1 MDIERQTMEV
11 DIACVGFGPATAG
24 FLHTLSQALTA
35 EDGSILLE
43 SKVMPGMPLQVVC
56 YERADDIGFG
66 VSGVVTRA
74 KALRESFPDLD
85 PEQIPMTASV
95 KHEQVLYLKDPLGKS
110 RRSTGVKMLD
120 RLFGLLG
127 TRDHAVKLPYIPDF
141 LCKHDGLV
149 LSIGQFCQWIGN
161 QLMSSGL
168 VQVWPGM
175 PVSEPLLEGDRV
187 VGIRLVDQGVE
198 LDGTPGPCYMP
209 GMDIRAA
216 LTVVGDGPVGPVGQK
231 LDEHFGMPVENHRDE
246 WAGGM
251 KFVVELPESC
261 SLEPGFVLHTLGY
274 PEPEIFGFMYV
285 YPERIAALGIFVP
298 SWLDSPVRSS
308 YRLLQYW
315 MQHPAIW
322 KHLKGGTLRS
332 WGAKSL
338 QESGKRG
345 EPVLAGDGFARIGEG
360 SGSTNVLTG
369 SGLDEAWATGVQ
381 LAEGVIELA
390 KAGEPFT
397 HSNLERTYLG
407 RRRSSWVEEDAR
419 IAKRSRDGFT
429 RGMIPG
435 LLGMALTGM
444 SKGRINVSGTFRRP
458 WERIP
463 SFKDYFRGLIMP
475 QEIDKIVEECKQHG
489 KASFEPLLDKL
500 GWPKIEYDGQL
511 LISHQDALLLGGKVQ
526 AAHGFAD
533 HVRFVD
539 AQACER
545 CESQICVAMC
555 SAQAIT
561 VSEGGGVPQFDR
573 EKCIHCGI
581 CMWNC
586 TTGRADSKL
595 FSNVS
600 FSAGSGGLH
609 SAEN

>member
-1 MDIERQTMEV
+1 MNIDRQTMEV

-24 FLHTLSQALTA
+24 FMHTLSQAMTA
-35 EDGSILLE
+35 EDGSVLLE

-66 VSGVVTRA
+66 VSGVVTRG

-85 PEQIPMTASV
+85 PTQIPMAAPVSD
-95 KHEQVLYLKDPLGKS
+95 EQVLYLKDPLGKS
-110 RRSTGVKMLD
+110 RRSSGVRMLD

-127 TRDHAVKLPYIPDF
+127 TSDHAVKLPYIPPF
-141 LCKHDGLV
+141 LCKKNGLV
-149 LSIGQFCQWIGN
+149 LSIGQFSQWIGS
-161 QLMSSGL
+161 QLMGSGL

-175 PVSEPLLEGDRV
+175 PVSEPLIEEDRV
-187 VGIRLVDQGVE
+187 VGVRLVDQGVE
-198 LDGTPGPCYMP
+198 TGGTPGPGYMP
-209 GMDIRAA
+209 GMDIRAN

-231 LDEHFGMPVENHRDE
+231 LDEHFGLPDGNHQDE

-251 KFVVELPESC
+251 KFVVELPEDC
-261 SLEPGFVLHTLGY
+261 TLKPGFVLHTLGY
-274 PEPEIFGFMYV
+274 PEPEIFGFLYV
-285 YPERIAALGIFVP
+285 YPDRVAALGIFVP

-338 QESGKRG
+338 QESGQRG

-390 KAGEPFT
+390 KAGEPF
-397 HSNLERTYLG
+397 SRANLERTYLA
-407 RRRSSWVEEDAR
+407 RRRSSWVETDAR
-419 IAKRSRDGFT
+419 IAKQSRDGFT

-435 LLGMALTGM
+435 LFGMALSGM
-444 SKGRINVSGTFRRP
+444 SRGRFNIGGVFRRP

-463 SFKDYFRGLIMP
+463 AFKDYFREQIP
-475 QEIDKIVEECKQHG
+475 EREIDSIVEDCRQHG
-489 KASFEPLLDKL
+489 KPLFEPLMDEL
-500 GWPKIEYDGQL
+500 GWPPIEYDGQL
-511 LISHQDALLLGGKVQ
+511 LISHQDALLIGGKVQ
-526 AAHGFAD
+526 AALGFAD

-539 AQACER
+539 PDACNK

-555 SAQAIT
+555 SGQAIT
-561 VSEGGGVPQFDR
+561 ASEGGGVPEFDR

-586 TTGRADSKL
+586 TTGRVGDSL
-595 FSNVS
+595 RSNVS
-600 FSAGSGGLH
+600 FEAGSGGLH

>member
-1 MDIERQTMEV
+1 MTTDRQMMEV

-24 FLHTLSQALTA
+24 FMHTLTQAMTA

-56 YERADDIGFG
+56 YERSDDIGFG
-66 VSGVVTRA
+66 VSGVVTRG
-74 KALRESFPDLD
+74 KALKASLPDLD
-85 PEQIPMTASV
+85 PTQIPMAAPVSD
-95 KHEQVLYLKDPLGKS
+95 EQVLYLKDPIGTS
-110 RRSTGVKMLD
+110 RRSLGVRFLD
-120 RLFGLLG
+120 FLFGLLG
-127 TRDHAVKLPYIPDF
+127 SRDHAVKLPYIPHF
-141 LCKHDGLV
+141 LCKKSGLV

-161 QLMSSGL
+161 RLIGSGL

-175 PVSEPLLEGDRV
+175 PVSEPLIEEDGV

-198 LDGTPGPCYMP
+198 LDGTPGPGYMP
-209 GMDIRAA
+209 GMDIKAS

-231 LDEHFGMPVENHRDE
+231 LDEHFGLPAGNHQDE

-251 KFVVELPESC
+251 KFVVELPEDC
-261 SLEPGFVLHTLGY
+261 TLKPGFVLHTLGY
-274 PEPEIFGFMYV
+274 PEPEIFGFLYV
-285 YPERIAALGIFVP
+285 YPDRIAALGIFVP

-308 YRLLQYW
+308 YRLLQHW

-338 QESGKRG
+338 QESGQRG
-345 EPVLAGDGFARIGEG
+345 EPQLVGDGFARIGEG

-390 KAGEPFT
+390 KADEPFSR
-397 HSNLERTYLG
+397 SNLERAYLG
-407 RRRSSWVEEDAR
+407 RRRNSWVEKDAQ

-435 LLGMALTGM
+435 LLGMGLSGM
-444 SKGRINVSGTFRRP
+444 TNGLLNVGGAFRRP
-458 WERIP
+458 WTRVP
-463 SFKDYFRGLIMP
+463 AFKDYFSGKLST
-475 QEIDKIVEECKQHG
+475 QEIETIVEDCRQHG
-489 KASFEPLLDKL
+489 KPPFEPLMDKL
-500 GWPKIEYDGQL
+500 GWPPIEYDGQL
-511 LISHQDALLLGGKVQ
+511 LISHQDALLIGGKVQ

-533 HVRFVD
+533 HVKFID
-539 AQACER
+539 PDKCNN

-555 SAQAIT
+555 SGQAIAS
-561 VSEGGGVPQFDR
+561 SEGGGVPQFDR

-586 TTGRADSKL
+586 TTGRDNDPL
-595 FSNVS
+595 RSNVS
-600 FSAGSGGLH
+600 FAAGSGGLH

>member
-1 MDIERQTMEV
+1 MNIDRQTMEV

-24 FLHTLSQALTA
+24 FMHTLSQAMTS
-35 EDGSILLE
+35 EDGTVLLE

-66 VSGVVTRA
+66 VSGVVTRG

-85 PEQIPMTASV
+85 PAQIPMAAPVSD
-95 KHEQVLYLKDPLGKS
+95 EQVLYLKDPLGKS
-110 RRSTGVKMLD
+110 RRSSGVRVLD

-127 TRDHAVKLPYIPDF
+127 TADHAVKLPYIPPF
-141 LCKHDGLV
+141 LCKKNGLV
-149 LSIGQFCQWIGN
+149 LSIGQFSQWIGS
-161 QLMSSGL
+161 QLMGSGL

-175 PVSEPLLEGDRV
+175 PVSEPLLEEDRV

-198 LDGTPGPCYMP
+198 ADGTPGPGYMP
-209 GMDIRAA
+209 GMDIRAD
-216 LTVVGDGPVGPVGQK
+216 LTVIGDGPVGSVGQK
-231 LDEHFGMPVENHRDE
+231 LDEHFGLPDGNHQDE

-251 KFVVELPESC
+251 KFVVELPEDC
-261 SLEPGFVLHTLGY
+261 TLQPGFVLHTLGY
-274 PEPEIFGFMYV
+274 PEPEIFGFLYV
-285 YPERIAALGIFVP
+285 YPDRVAALGIFVP
-298 SWLDSPVRSS
+298 SWLDSPIRSS

-338 QESGKRG
+338 QESGQRG

-390 KAGEPFT
+390 RSGEPF
-397 HSNLERTYLG
+397 SRANLERTYLG
-407 RRRSSWVEEDAR
+407 RRRSSWVETDAR
-419 IAKRSRDGFT
+419 VARRSRDGFT

-435 LLGMALTGM
+435 LFGMALSGM
-444 SKGRINVSGTFRRP
+444 SCGRFNVGGAFRRP

-463 SFKDYFRGLIMP
+463 AFKDYFRDQIAG
-475 QEIDKIVEECKQHG
+475 QEIDSIIEGCRQHG
-489 KASFEPLLDKL
+489 KPLFEPLMDKL
-500 GWPKIEYDGQL
+500 GWPPIEYDGQL
-511 LISHQDALLLGGKVQ
+511 LISHQDALLIGGKVQ
-526 AAHGFAD
+526 AAHGYAD

-539 AQACER
+539 PDVCNK

-555 SAQAIT
+555 SGQAIT
-561 VSEGGGVPQFDR
+561 ASEGGGVPQFDR

-586 TTGRADSKL
+586 TTGRTGETL
-595 FSNVS
+595 RSNVS
-600 FSAGSGGLH
+600 FTAGSGGLH